1 MPVRLGPFYVA
12 PPIHSIVE
20 DLQAALALYSDP
32 VRTLLFLQ
40 KRQERFVTFVFHL
53 FDWNEMEGG
62 RVNGVA
68 LSGGR
73 LRVGKEMAKVGIAS
87 FGAHLGALHIVRSVQ
102 VLGEEIFRDR
112 FAKRGHA
119 EAAIEFVERSEQ
131 WFAGNDIDVDAGTLV
146 IPELVL
152 KRRLGATFPHDEIF
166 LGL

>member
-1 MPVRLGPFYVA
+1 
-12 PPIHSIVE
+12 
-20 DLQAALALYSDP
+20 
-32 VRTLLFLQ
+32 
-40 KRQERFVTFVFHL
+40 
-53 FDWNEMEGG
+53 MEGG

-87 FGAHLGALHIVRSVQ
+87 FGAHLGALHIVRGVQ
-102 VLGEEIFRDR
+102 VLDEEIFRDR

-119 EAAIEFVERSEQ
+119 EAAIEFVERNEE
-131 WFAGNDIDVDAGTLV
+131 WFAGNDIDVDAGALV

-152 KRRLGATFPHDEIF
+152 KRGLRATFPHDEIF